1 MRRNFL
7 HRNIRTIRN
16 PFKIL
21 FGLFL
26 CIVFFDFFDIFHNF
40 VLNFLYI
47 IVIFLFCFFLV
58 VLFSIN
64 WLSFIKKMWKF
75 FIKKDNNSDKTH
87 KNKEISVL
95 EDTPIKSEKED
106 KLGRNLVVDKVLK
119 FIEHDYAECARI
131 CISGKWGE
139 GKTSVLNIV
148 EDQLDKTIY
157 EYINVEPWFYND
169 IDSAQKS
176 ILRLLGNKISENFP
190 FPDVNKSME
199 KYIAVLAGGVLEHFT
214 GIRFPY
220 DNQTPESIKKDIS
233 DYIAETGKKYI
244 LVFDDLDRLEDKDFK
259 LIIKTIMSLSTIK
272 GLIIIML
279 MDIEEASKK
288 YEYGNYLGKII
299 TITVP
304 LPKIEPLKYAEILGK
319 EIKKIFSKEDSDK
332 FEESDYQ
339 YGFLRLLNFNT
350 LRNIKRFI
358 IMFDVFYNKLK
369 GEVNVIDLY
378 AVVYLYLFYLEIYN
392 DMYANKEMYI
402 KVKNK
407 PYKPDE
413 KYFNNLLE
421 PYDKDRKKDLF
432 KVLSKI
438 ASKFKYKIGGEEVS
452 YKDLDDAINRSFSIV
467 NETSFYKYFIF
478 KPSDNDISD
487 VLIKTK
493 LKKWKNEESNDD
505 ISDFLKSNSEK
516 LKILLEKLNMIYAN
530 EIPELL
536 LKRIIECLINMSI
549 PEKYFLS
556 NNNNIH
562 SEIIS
567 LLEKIHD
574 NREEFIRE
582 LITEGKALDIL
593 WYIANH
599 YDRIIEHNDLEKL
612 LSKKIDRMP
621 AEEVLENLHFRIF
634 KIYIDGTMLNRIVAD
649 KKENFRKKD
658 FFNLIKNDK
667 KWVMKFVMTRTIR
680 TLAEGYTFY
689 IQELTDF
696 YGEDF
701 IEKIIVSFK
710 DKKDFTEAESKDYDE
725 FCEKYSEYKNSKSA
739 KPTPQ

>member
-1 MRRNFL
+1 MNVINYLRIKFKISFNRLFFIL
-7 HRNIRTIRN
+7 
-16 PFKIL
+16 KIL
-21 FGLFL
+21 FALLFAIFIL
-26 CIVFFDFFDIFHNF
+26 NINICDIYC
-40 VLNFLYI
+40 NFL
-47 IVIFLFCFFLV
+47 VIFRPVIFAFFLV
-58 VLFSIN
+58 CLFSRD
-64 WLSFIKKMWKF
+64 WLSSIQKLRHNKR
-75 FIKKDNNSDKTH
+75 IVNE
-87 KNKEISVL
+87 KNKITVL
-95 EDTPIKSEKED
+95 EDTPIKSEEED
-106 KLGRNLVVDKVLK
+106 KLGRNLVVDNVLGYIK
-119 FIEHDYAECARI
+119 YDYDECPRI

-139 GKTSVLNIV
+139 GKTSVLNLI
-148 EDQLDKTIY
+148 EGKLDKTIY
-157 EYINVEPWFYND
+157 KYINVEPWFYND

-190 FPDVNKSME
+190 FRDVNKSME

-214 GIRFPY
+214 GIRFHY

-279 MDIEEASKK
+279 MDIEEVSKK
-288 YEYGNYLGKII
+288 YEYDNYLEKII

-319 EIKKIFSKEDSDK
+319 EIKKIFSEEDSDK
-332 FEESDYQ
+332 FEESYYQ

-350 LRNIKRFI
+350 VRNIKRFI
-358 IMFDVFYNKLK
+358 MIFDVFYNNLK

-392 DMYANKEMYI
+392 DMCANKEMYI
-402 KVKNK
+402 KIKK
-407 PYKPDE
+407 EPYEPGE
-413 KYFNNLLE
+413 LFNEEYFNELLKN
-421 PYDKDRKKDLF
+421 YDKDQKKDLC

-438 ASKFKYKIGGEEVS
+438 ASKFKYKIEGVEKF
-452 YKDLDDAINRSFSIV
+452 YINSNSGRDYFLSIV
-467 NETSFYKYFIF
+467 NETSFDKYFIF
-478 KPSDNDISD
+478 KPSENDISD
-487 VLIKTK
+487 VLITTK
-493 LKKWKNEESNDD
+493 LKEWENEESNDD
-505 ISDFLKSNSEK
+505 ISNFIKSNSEK
-516 LKILLEKLNMIYAN
+516 LEIFLEKLNMIYAN

-536 LKRIIECLINMSI
+536 LKRIIECLVNMSI
-549 PEKYFLS
+549 PEKH
-556 NNNNIH
+556 NIH
-562 SEIIS
+562 HEIIS

-574 NREEFIRE
+574 NREEFIRK

-593 WYIANH
+593 WNIAYY
-599 YDRIIEHNDLEKL
+599 YDRTIEHNDWEKL

-667 KWVMKFVMTRTIR
+667 KWVMKFVMTRTIS
-680 TLAEGYTFY
+680 TSAEGDTFY

-739 KPTPQ
+739 KSTPQ